1 MGTVTMYTPKDL
13 ERVTEKMAGIVR
25 QAQLETLS
33 KVEPSGKER
42 ADVLERIRA
51 FIKRKKRVVYGGTA
65 LNALVKRI
73 DPADAIYADDPSS
86 EDYEK
91 SKDIEFFSPYVAED
105 VQELCDE
112 FDAAG
117 YPFVEAK
124 MALHD
129 NTYAISVN
137 LVRYCDVTFMPQIAF
152 RALPVVQ
159 IDGLAYVHP
168 HFAVIDYFRVLNDPL
183 NSFFRLDKDFKRLY
197 VLQKHFPFQRPA
209 NKPADQIDAVAPLGR
224 PRPADA
230 DALAARVLAEWL
242 HERQTAVCVGYVAYA
257 YFMDL
262 AGLLE
267 DTRAGLRQ
275 VEVITTDFAAD
286 AKSLYEFLRAA
297 AAPDRVQY
305 REHLRFYDFW
315 SNRGVFTLDGYDLFV
330 LHDYNHRCVPFLGPV
345 KIDAAA
351 APNSTASLGT
361 FTVCVMMLLMQH
373 FWHATRKNAAAQ
385 AACMNMVCDLY
396 EARNR
401 YLAAKGATLLDDT
414 PFKELVIPCVG
425 KPMSVMRARMLR
437 VKNRMRRGQ
446 VVMLKYAPRQR
457 DKIDPAQVKFDNL
470 TGDVV
475 KNPKLMLFVPPQQTP
490 QQPPGP
496 PPPQPPPPPPRP
508 RPRPSAS
515 G

>member
-1 MGTVTMYTPKDL
+1 MYTPKDL

-25 QAQLETLS
+25 QAQLETLA

-65 LNALVKRI
+65 LNEIVKRI
-73 DPADAIYADDPSS
+73 EPADAIYADDPAS
-86 EDYEK
+86 EDYDGYH
-91 SKDIEFFSPYVAED
+91 KDIEFFSPYVAED

-117 YPFVEAK
+117 FPFVEAK

-137 LVRYCDVTFMPQIAF
+137 LARYCDVTFMPQVAF
-152 RALPVVQ
+152 RALPVVH

-197 VLQKHFPFQRPA
+197 VLQKHFPFQRPS
-209 NKPADQIDAVAPLGR
+209 DSTVLDAVSLPGR
-224 PRPADA
+224 RRPADA
-230 DALAARVLAEWL
+230 DALVKRVLAEWL
-242 HERQTAVCVGYVAYA
+242 HDRPTTVCVGYVAYA
-257 YFMDL
+257 YFADL

-267 DTRAGLRQ
+267 DPLVGLRQ
-275 VEVITTDFAAD
+275 VECITTEFAGD

-297 AAPDRVQY
+297 MGPGKEDRVQY
-305 REHLRFYDFW
+305 REHLKFYDFW
-315 SNRGVFTLDGYDLFV
+315 STRGVLTLDGYDLFV

-345 KIDAAA
+345 KV
-351 APNSTASLGT
+351 NSASVRMGT

-385 AACMNMVCDLY
+385 AACMNLVCNLY

-401 YLAAKGATLLDDT
+401 YLSAKGATLLDDT
-414 PFKELVIPCVG
+414 PFKELVIPCAG

-437 VKNRMRRGQ
+437 VKNRLRRGQ

-475 KNPKLMLFVPPQQTP
+475 KNPKLMLFA
-490 QQPPGP
+490 P
-496 PPPQPPPPPPRP
+496 PPPPPAPQPPPPPP
-508 RPRPSAS
+508 PRPSA
-515 G
+515 